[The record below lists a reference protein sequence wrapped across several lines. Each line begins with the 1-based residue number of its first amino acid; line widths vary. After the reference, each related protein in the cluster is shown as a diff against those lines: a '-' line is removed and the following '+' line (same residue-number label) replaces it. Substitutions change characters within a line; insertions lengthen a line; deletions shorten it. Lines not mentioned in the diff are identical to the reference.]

1 MIRTKVLRHFAIVL
15 SAAFALACAD
25 SPTGPSTPT
34 ATSAPSA
41 IAAPSGAQNGLLSGV
56 FGILRSL
63 TKVVLGVLD
72 PNGIP
77 VTPVQWASTHTNV
90 ERTVTG
96 TIGRY
101 GGTLA
106 IPGSDFTITF
116 PYGAL
121 SVPTAIRITS
131 DASGFVSYDMQPH
144 GLQFAKPVVVTQRL
158 RNTKVYGTPLETKLF
173 GAYFSQENPL
183 LDLVGNLLEAVEIVT
198 SVTILRPDG
207 SPEVQTWLINHFSRY
222 MLASG

>member
-1 MIRTKVLRHFAIVL
+1 MISSRVLRSFAIVL
-15 SAAFALACAD
+15 GATLTFACAD

-34 ATSAPSA
+34 ATPATST
-41 IAAPSGAQNGLLSGV
+41 IAAPTGAQDGLLSGV
-56 FGILRSL
+56 FGILKSL
-63 TKVVLGVLD
+63 TQVVLGVLD

-121 SVPTAIRITS
+121 SAPTAIIITS

-158 RNTKVYGTPLETKLF
+158 RNTKVYGTRLQTKLF

-183 LDLVGNLLEAVEIVT
+183 LDLVGNLLKAVEIVT

>member
-1 MIRTKVLRHFAIVL
+1 MISSRVLRSFAIIL
-15 SAAFALACAD
+15 SASLTFACAD

-34 ATSAPSA
+34 ATPAPSA
-41 IAAPSGAQNGLLSGV
+41 IAAPSGAQDGLLSGV
-56 FGILRSL
+56 FGILKSL
-63 TKVVLGVLD
+63 TRVVLGVLD

-121 SVPTAIRITS
+121 SAPTAIRITS

-144 GLQFAKPVVVTQRL
+144 GLEFAKPVVVTQRL
-158 RNTKVYGTPLETKLF
+158 RNTKVYGTPLQTKLF

-198 SVTILRPDG
+198 SITILRPDG